1 MSSSPVRIPDG
12 FVDELKARI
21 RPSDVI
27 GRKVKLTKKGKEWV
41 GLSPFTA
48 EKTPSFY
55 VNDQKRIFKCFSSG
69 MGGDVI
75 NFVMETERLSF
86 MEAVEKL
93 AEEAGMALPKASP
106 AAVEEY
112 DHRKRLQAACEA
124 AAEFFEARLR
134 ASEGAGARS
143 YLEGRGLAASS
154 WSKYRLGYA
163 PDDWRRTR
171 AHLQEQGYTDAEL
184 LEAGII
190 KESDKGGEPYDAFRG
205 RLMFPIPDSRGGII
219 AFGGRALQPDAK
231 PKYLNSGDTP
241 LFHKSNVLYR
251 YKAAREALGHGEGG
265 GLIVCEGYLDVIAM
279 CEAGFGNAVA
289 PLGTALTEEQLQLI
303 WRAGPEPVMC
313 FDGDR
318 AGLGAAYRALD
329 RALPFAEP
337 GRSVFFVLLPDG
349 MDPDDLIRARRPGAM
364 SELLAA
370 RLPMSELLWRRE
382 RDAEPLDTPE
392 RQAGLEARLIAA
404 CGQIRHPGVKTAYE
418 RDLKSRL
425 RDLLW
430 ELREAKR
437 AGSYQQRPGRMGG
450 RPGSGQ
456 IPSGGEPAQ
465 EALKQGAR
473 EKIGGLSLVL
483 RAIDNPGLLAI
494 GAEMLAQCALAD
506 ADVAR
511 LRDAVLDLAND
522 RIPIDRGAITA
533 HLAKSGNI
541 RAAGLLKDYPV
552 TPQIATNGSE
562 AREWLIALE
571 QYVAMRRSS
580 DQETGFGTDSASAD
594 PTLSP
599 QEWRRRHQ
607 MVAERRA
614 LKARMNEAS
623 SKHSDS

>member
-1 MSSSPVRIPDG
+1 MSSPVRIPDG
-12 FVDELKARI
+12 FVEELKARI

-41 GLSPFTA
+41 GLSPFTN

-69 MGGDVI
+69 LGGDVI
-75 NFVMETERLSF
+75 SFVMETERLSF

-93 AEEAGMALPKASP
+93 AEEAGMSLPKASP
-106 AAVEEY
+106 EAVEEY

-124 AAEFFEARLR
+124 AAAYFEERLR
-134 ASEGAGARS
+134 ASEGAGART
-143 YLEGRGLAASS
+143 YLQGRGLSASS
-154 WSKYRLGYA
+154 WSRYRLGYA

-171 AHLQEQGYTDAEL
+171 THLHECGFTDAEL
-184 LEAGII
+184 LEAGLI

-205 RLMFPIPDSRGGII
+205 RLMFPIPDARGGII

-265 GLIVCEGYLDVIAM
+265 GLIVAEGYMDVIAL
-279 CEAGFGNAVA
+279 CEAGFGHAVA
-289 PLGTALTEEQLQLI
+289 PLGTALTEEQLQLV

-329 RALPFAEP
+329 RALPFVEP

-349 MDPDDLIRARRPGAM
+349 MDPDDLIRERGRLAMAEQLDARIP
-364 SELLAA
+364 L
-370 RLPMSELLWRRE
+370 SELLWRRE

-392 RQAGLEARLIAA
+392 RQAGLEARLMAA
-404 CGQIRHPGVKTAYE
+404 CAQIRHPGVRAAYE

-425 RDLLW
+425 RDHLW
-430 ELREAKR
+430 QLRDAKR
-437 AGSYQQRPGRMGG
+437 ANSFRRG
-450 RPGSGQ
+450 RPGSAQ
-456 IPSGGEPAQ
+456 IPAGGEHAQ
-465 EALKQGAR
+465 EALKQRALDN
-473 EKIGGLSLVL
+473 IGGLNLIL
-483 RAIDNPGLLAI
+483 RAIDNPGLLAA
-494 GAEMLAQCALAD
+494 GAEMLAQCAPAD
-506 ADVAR
+506 PDVAR

-522 RIPIDRGAITA
+522 GIPIDRAAITA
-533 HLAKSGNI
+533 HLANSGNI
-541 RAAGLLKDYPV
+541 RAAGLLKDYPA
-552 TPQIATNGSE
+552 TPQIAADGPE

-580 DQETGFGTDSASAD
+580 NQETGSGTDRAGAD

-607 MVAERRA
+607 LVAERRA

-623 SKHSDS
+623 SKRSDS

>member
-1 MSSSPVRIPDG
+1 MSSTPIRIPDG
-12 FVDELKARI
+12 FVEELKARI

-86 MEAVEKL
+86 MEALEKL

-112 DHRKRLQAACEA
+112 DHRKRLQSACEA
-124 AAEFFEARLR
+124 AAAFFEDRLR
-134 ASEGAGARS
+134 SGEGAAARS
-143 YLEGRGLAASS
+143 YLEGRGLSASS
-154 WSKYRLGYA
+154 WNRYRLGYA

-171 AHLQEQGYTDAEL
+171 AHLHELGFTDAEL

-190 KESDKGGEPYDAFRG
+190 KESDRGGEPYDMFRG

-241 LFHKSNVLYR
+241 LFHKSTVLYR

-265 GLIVCEGYLDVIAM
+265 GLIVCEGYMDVIAM

-289 PLGTALTEEQLQLI
+289 PLGTALTEDQLQLI

-329 RALPFAEP
+329 RALPFVEP

-349 MDPDDLIRARRPGAM
+349 MDPDDLIRERGRMAM
-364 SELLAA
+364 GEQLDA
-370 RLPMSELLWRRE
+370 RLPLSELLWRRE
-382 RDAEPLDTPE
+382 RDAEPIDTPE
-392 RQAGLEARLIAA
+392 RQAGLEARLMAA
-404 CGQIRHPGVKTAYE
+404 CGHIRHAGVKAAYE
-418 RDLKSRL
+418 RDLKARL
-425 RDLLW
+425 RDHMW
-430 ELREAKR
+430 QLREAKR
-437 AGSYQQRPGRMGG
+437 AANYQSRR

-456 IPSGGEPAQ
+456 IPASGEPAQ
-465 EALKQGAR
+465 EVLKQGAPD
-473 EKIGGLSLVL
+473 KIAGLNLIL

-494 GAEMLAQCALAD
+494 GAEMLAQCAPAD
-506 ADVAR
+506 PDVAR

-522 RIPIDRGAITA
+522 GIPIDRGAITA
-533 HLAKSGNI
+533 HLANSGNI
-541 RAAGLLKDYPV
+541 RAAGLLKDYPA
-552 TPQIATNGSE
+552 TPHIETNGSE

-571 QYVAMRRSS
+571 QYVVIRRSG
-580 DQETGFGTDSASAD
+580 DQETGSGTDSASAD